1 MTMRR
6 FFLVMLLGAL
16 CLPAFAQVQRERRA
30 ASPRPI
36 PPAVVAQHER
46 VQRLIPA
53 PAKQKL
59 AQLVPGFRAEVMK
72 LPPQADFGKVALAD
86 VKRKFPGLSNQ
97 QYDVLVF
104 ELMHQTVDS
113 LNEQSETQSLE
124 LQMTMDR
131 RSKLIDTL
139 SNVLKKISDTGDSVV
154 QNLK

>member
-1 MTMRR
+1 MRR

-16 CLPAFAQVQRERRA
+16 CVPAFAQVQRERKA
-30 ASPRPI
+30 PPRPI

-53 PAKQKL
+53 PTKQKL

-72 LPPQADFGKVALAD
+72 LPPQADFGRVALAN

-97 QYDVLVF
+97 QYDVLAF

>member
-1 MTMRR
+1 MRMR
-6 FFLVMLLGAL
+6 HFFLGMLWGAM
-16 CLPAFAQVQRERRA
+16 CLSAFAQMQRERKPT
-30 ASPRPI
+30 PRPI
-36 PPAVVAQHER
+36 PPAVVSQHER
-46 VQRLIPA
+46 MQRLIPA

-59 AQLVPGFRAEVMK
+59 AQLVPGFRAEAMK

-86 VKRKFPGLSNQ
+86 VKRKFPGLSSQ
-97 QYDVLVF
+97 QYDVLSF

-113 LNEQSETQSLE
+113 LSEQSETQSLE

>member
-1 MTMRR
+1 
-6 FFLVMLLGAL
+6 
-16 CLPAFAQVQRERRA
+16 
-30 ASPRPI
+30 
-36 PPAVVAQHER
+36 
-46 VQRLIPA
+46 
-53 PAKQKL
+53 
-59 AQLVPGFRAEVMK
+59 MK
-72 LPPQADFGKVALAD
+72 LPPQADFGRAALSD

-97 QYDVLVF
+97 QYDVLAF

>member
-1 MTMRR
+1 MRMRR

-16 CLPAFAQVQRERRA
+16 CLPAFAQVQRGRKIT
-30 ASPRPI
+30 PRPV

-53 PAKQKL
+53 PTRQKL
-59 AQLVPGFRAEVMK
+59 AQLVPGFRAEAMK
-72 LPPQADFGKVALAD
+72 LPPQADFEKVALAN
-86 VKRKFPGLSNQ
+86 VKRKFPGLSSQ
-97 QYDVLVF
+97 QYDVLAF

-113 LNEQSETQSLE
+113 MSETSETQSLE

-131 RSKLIDTL
+131 RSKLIETL
-139 SNVLKKISDTGDSVV
+139 SNVLKKISETGDNVV

>member
-1 MTMRR
+1 MRMRR

-16 CLPAFAQVQRERRA
+16 CVPAFAQVQRERKA
-30 ASPRPI
+30 PPRPI

-53 PAKQKL
+53 PTKQKL
-59 AQLVPGFRAEVMK
+59 AQLVPGFRAEVMR
-72 LPPQADFGKVALAD
+72 LPPQADFGRVALAN

-97 QYDVLVF
+97 QYDVLAF

>member
-6 FFLVMLLGAL
+6 FFLLMLLGAL
-16 CLPAFAQVQRERRA
+16 CLPAFAQLQRERKA
-30 ASPRPI
+30 PPRPI

-53 PAKQKL
+53 PARQKL
-59 AQLVPGFRAEVMK
+59 AQLVPGFRAEAMK

-86 VKRKFPGLSNQ
+86 VKRKFPGLSSQ
-97 QYDVLVF
+97 QYDVLAF

-113 LNEQSETQSLE
+113 MSEQSETQSLE

-139 SNVLKKISDTGDSVV
+139 SSVLKKISDTGDSVV
-154 QNLK
+154 QNMK

>member
-1 MTMRR
+1 MRMRR

-16 CLPAFAQVQRERRA
+16 CVPAFAQVQRERKA
-30 ASPRPI
+30 PPRPI

-53 PAKQKL
+53 PTKQKL

-72 LPPQADFGKVALAD
+72 LPPQADFGRVALAN

-97 QYDVLVF
+97 QYDVLAF